1 MQAVGVHCEL
11 GRGRTGTMLACY
23 LVAREGYSG
32 DKAISETR
40 ARRKGSIE
48 TPQQEQAIKDFA
60 GEN

>member
-1 MQAVGVHCEL
+1 
-11 GRGRTGTMLACY
+11 MLACY